1 MTAQKVDVLI
11 VGAGPAGAAAA
22 RAAAAKGLQVLCV
35 DRRAQIGVPVQC
47 AEFVPMPL
55 LRTVHETQS
64 RVQDVSGML
73 TVLPS
78 GLQHHSVFPGIM
90 IDRGRFDQG
99 LADLAQASGAVV
111 KTRTSFVD
119 WDGQCARIKLAS
131 GEFQDIEPQMLIA
144 ADGPHSPVAESIGL
158 VHQPVV
164 YTRQYTVP
172 LCHDY
177 ADTDIF
183 LSDAFPG
190 GYGWLFPRGPVANLG
205 LGADKRFEDNLK
217 KPLEELHQQMVER
230 GIVGPEVL
238 GRTGGAIP
246 VGGLRPMIHGRVLLC
261 GDAAGLTHPITG
273 AGIPAAVI
281 SGDAAGVA
289 VADYLGGDSDALESY
304 EEDMQDQFGPALCR
318 AVQRRTSL
326 EAVWRKPAAQED
338 QVMRSAWIAFDEY
351 FAA

>member
-1 MTAQKVDVLI
+1 MTTLQVDLLI
-11 VGAGPAGAAAA
+11 VGAGPAGTAAA
-22 RAAAAKGLQVLCV
+22 RAAADKGLRVLCV
-35 DRRAQIGVPVQC
+35 DRRAQIGLPVQC

-64 RVQDVSGML
+64 QVQTVAGML

-78 GLQHHSVFPGIM
+78 GFQQHSVFPGIM

-99 LADLAQASGAVV
+99 LAELAGAAGAEVL
-111 KTRTSFVD
+111 TRTAFLG
-119 WDGQCARIKLAS
+119 WDGQCARIKLPS
-131 GEFQDIEPQMLIA
+131 GDIQEIEPQMLLA
-144 ADGPHSPVAESIGL
+144 ADGPHSPVAEAIGL
-158 VHQPVV
+158 PHQQVV

-172 LCHDY
+172 LSHPY

-217 KPLEELHQQMVER
+217 LPLENLHQQMVAR

-246 VGGLRPMIHGRVLLC
+246 VGGLRPMVHDKVLLC

-281 SGDAAGVA
+281 SGAAAGLA
-289 VADYLGGDSDALESY
+289 VAAFLAGDSEALESY
-304 EEDMQDQFGPALCR
+304 EEDMQDQFGPALRR

>member
-1 MTAQKVDVLI
+1 MTLQKVDVLI
-11 VGAGPAGAAAA
+11 VGAGPAGAAAG
-22 RAAAAKGLQVLCV
+22 RAAAEKGLQVLCI
-35 DRRAQIGVPVQC
+35 DRRTQVGLPVQC

-64 RVQDVSGML
+64 RVQDVSGMM

-90 IDRGRFDQG
+90 IDRSRFDQG
-99 LADLAQASGAVV
+99 LADLAQAAGAEI
-111 KTRTSFVD
+111 KTRTAFVG
-119 WDGQCARIKLAS
+119 WDGQRARIKCSS
-131 GEFQDIEPQMLIA
+131 GEIQEIAPRMLIA

-158 VHQPVV
+158 AHQPVV

-205 LGADKRFEDNLK
+205 LGVDKRFEVNLK
-217 KPLEELHQQMVER
+217 KPLEELHQQMVDR
-230 GIVGPEVL
+230 GIVGQEVL

-246 VGGLRPMIHGRVLLC
+246 VGGLRPMIHGHVLLC

-281 SGDAAGVA
+281 SGEAAGLA
-289 VADYLGGDSDALESY
+289 AAAYLAGDGDALESY
-304 EEDMQDQFGPALCR
+304 EEDMQDQFGPALRR
-318 AVQRRTSL
+318 AMQRRTSL

>member
-1 MTAQKVDVLI
+1 MTPQAVDVLI

-22 RAAAAKGLQVLCV
+22 RAAAGKGLQVLCI
-35 DRRAQIGVPVQC
+35 DRRARIGLPVQC

-64 RVQDVSGML
+64 RVQDVAGML

-78 GLQHHSVFPGIM
+78 GFQHQSIFPGIM
-90 IDRGRFDQG
+90 IDRALFDQG
-99 LADLAQASGAVV
+99 LADLAQAAGAHI
-111 KTRTSFVD
+111 KTRTSFMS
-119 WDGQCARIKLAS
+119 WDGQCARIKLPS
-131 GEFQDIEPQMLIA
+131 GEVDEIVPRMLIA
-144 ADGPHSPVAESIGL
+144 ADGPHSPVAENIGL
-158 VHQPVV
+158 VHQQVV

-172 LCHDY
+172 LCHEYD
-177 ADTDIF
+177 DTDIY

-238 GRTGGAIP
+238 SRTGGAIP
-246 VGGLRPMIHGRVLLC
+246 VGGLRSMIHDHVLLC

-281 SGDAAGVA
+281 SGEAAGLA
-289 VADYLGGDSDALESY
+289 VAAYLAGENDALESY
-304 EEDMQDQFGPALCR
+304 EEDMQDQFGPALRR
-318 AVQRRTSL
+318 AVQRRSSL